1 MWDKGYLPSGEGVD
15 YTSRDPIPN
24 IQAACDNDDE
34 EGGGDDDDE
43 DGDDGDD
50 DDEDGEEEDFM
61 I

>member
-34 EGGGDDDDE
+34 EGGGGHD
-43 DGDDGDD
+43 DDGDD